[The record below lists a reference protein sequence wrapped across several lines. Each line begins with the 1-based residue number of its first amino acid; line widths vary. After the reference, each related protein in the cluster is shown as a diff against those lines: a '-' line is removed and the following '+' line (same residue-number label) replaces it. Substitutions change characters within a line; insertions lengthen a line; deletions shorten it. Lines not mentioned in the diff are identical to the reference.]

1 MLGAEPAIAA
11 LRPRLG
17 AGVASAL
24 LRPFDCFA
32 MTHPRA
38 LEALKI
44 FAKSPCGDVRAARS
58 CAITLLAD
66 LQSDLARRLTL
77 RGLSAMLASLSKD
90 GSVRRAWAGSPS
102 LLVQY
107 VAAAAQEGELDPA
120 LSAAPNLLVT
130 AEAWEGR
137 APAHL
142 RAPFAPPSG
151 RVGRTPQPE
160 SAGMA
165 ARHLETKHDLKSDT
179 S

>member
-1 MLGAEPAIAA
+1 
-11 LRPRLG
+11 
-17 AGVASAL
+17 
-24 LRPFDCFA
+24 

-38 LEALKI
+38 LEALKK

-66 LQSDLARRLTL
+66 VQTSGADLAGVRLLVTAALLHLQSDLARRLTL
-77 RGLSAMLASLSKD
+77 RGLSAMLASLSID